1 MAADNL
7 KTRVTADTSDFKKG
21 MREAKNALR
30 DFEKQGSSALS
41 GISGSLDGLGGEL
54 GDIGRNIQNAT
65 NLFKSMGE
73 AGGRSVSGI
82 DRALVGLKGAIAG
95 LGLSAAINA
104 FKELNR
110 SADIFRATIEG
121 TNLELQTKTYVDTFR
136 ASMEE
141 QLGEGKAF
149 SGFLRGVKETGAKV
163 LSTAGALVVT
173 TAKSAVESMVSMEG
187 PAAGL
192 ERLATDWQAVY
203 DASVKADTAGR
214 AAKQYQGELN
224 RALDERLNKTN
235 EWKELQY
242 QITANERIAADTS
255 YTNAEREKA
264 VNEAKRLQAQL
275 SSEQV
280 ANAQDILRWMT
291 LISAEAR
298 DSKADTEALVQAQ
311 GMVSD
316 LKRDEEQRMRSLDK
330 LQNRITNSSGG
341 QTASAKETQQA
352 TELTL
357 EAAMKL
363 VEVEKERAR
372 ITEHNNQMME
382 QARKEL
388 ANSRFNETWG
398 ATIAALPGVS
408 GMPGNTAQKM
418 SPDSGLMPSSI
429 QKSKESFMDLTDTVL
444 DGALSMSEA
453 LGDLVGNLINGE
465 NAWQGF
471 AQAGISVVADMLS
484 TVGKAFITEGIGVE
498 AAKLALKS
506 GNGIAAI
513 AAGSA
518 MVALAAAMK
527 TTMSNAAAN
536 WSGGGGA
543 AVASSSYSSGSL
555 SAGSVAQTVNV
566 RVTGTLTGEG
576 SKLKAVLN
584 NEDTRLATTT

>member
-65 NLFKSMGE
+65 ALFKSMGE

-192 ERLATDWQAVY
+192 VRLATDWQAVY

-264 VNEAKRLQAQL
+264 VNEAKRLQTQL
-275 SSEQV
+275 SGEQV

-330 LQNRITNSSGG
+330 LQNRITKSSGG
-341 QTASAKETQQA
+341 QASAAKATQQA

-357 EAAMKL
+357 AAATEL
-363 VEVEKERAR
+363 VEKERALKAP
-372 ITEHNNQMME
+372 
-382 QARKEL
+382 QAQNDAMK
-388 ANSRFNETWG
+388 AAARFRLDG
-398 ATIAALPGVS
+398 ALPGVE
-408 GMPGNTAQKM
+408 GNLQASANALTVPALIKPVVDTEAAQKAVVE
-418 SPDSGLMPSSI
+418 LSSVI
-429 QKSKESFMDLTDTVL
+429 EQGVV
-444 DGALSMSEA
+444 GMSEA
-453 LGDLVGNLINGE
+453 LGDLIGNLINGE

-484 TVGKAFITEGIGVE
+484 TVGKAFVTEGVGVI
-498 AAKLALKS
+498 AAQMALKT
-506 GNGIAAI
+506 GNGPAAI
-513 AAGSA
+513 AAGAA
-518 MVALAAAMK
+518 MIALAATMK
-527 TTMSNAAAN
+527 TAMSNAAAN
-536 WSGGGGA
+536 WSGGSGA

-555 SAGSVAQTVNV
+555 ASGAVAFGREMNIKVS
-566 RVTGTLTGEG
+566 GTLTANG
-576 SKLKAVLN
+576 SKLVAVLN
-584 NEDTRLATTT
+584 NENDRRNYTT